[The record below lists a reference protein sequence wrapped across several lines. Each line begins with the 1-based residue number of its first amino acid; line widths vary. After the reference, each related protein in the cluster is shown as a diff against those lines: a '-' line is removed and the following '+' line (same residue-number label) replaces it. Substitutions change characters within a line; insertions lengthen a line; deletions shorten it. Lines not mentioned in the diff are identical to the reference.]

1 MKGLLFI
8 LILSLGIA
16 CSPEDALPQS
26 APCDQDFSAAYLIPG
41 TDCVNPC
48 RYGYAG
54 EVFLP
59 DQPAV
64 IDCRT
69 DYRGFR
75 LFVDSTSLFGPGRVP
90 LKVITLELR
99 GPAGAP
105 LSGFCKHDLWWEA
118 EDADLDMEYKLLFP
132 ANPESGIYRAHI
144 IPEPAFWERFR
155 AGRFRF
161 HFSTRRPIGFP

>member
-8 LILSLGIA
+8 LILSLGMA

-26 APCDQDFSAAYLIPG
+26 APCDQDFSPAYLIPG

-59 DQPAV
+59 GRPAV

-69 DYRGFR
+69 DYQGFR

-90 LKVITLELR
+90 LKVITLELPARPRSGNSSRRFSR
-99 GPAGAP
+99 GRRMQPRPAGR
-105 LSGFCKHDLWWEA
+105 GRTV
-118 EDADLDMEYKLLFP
+118 P
-132 ANPESGIYRAHI
+132 A
-144 IPEPAFWERFR
+144 
-155 AGRFRF
+155 
-161 HFSTRRPIGFP
+161 